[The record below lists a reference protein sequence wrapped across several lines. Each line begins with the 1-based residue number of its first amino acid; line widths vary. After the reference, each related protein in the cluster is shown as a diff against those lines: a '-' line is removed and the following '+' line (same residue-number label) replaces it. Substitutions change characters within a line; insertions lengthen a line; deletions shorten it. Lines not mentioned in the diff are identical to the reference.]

1 MSLKLGDIF
10 HFSFSLNSQQYLILL
25 TTCCFSKCFLP
36 WLLGV
41 CSLYVFSLLLQPHFL
56 HRLINF
62 CPASKYQS
70 SSRLRPRVSLLF
82 ALYFLYIC
90 SIFSR
95 QSHSASLILPLPS
108 VTMHSLMTPD
118 AQLQPLSQNLSC
130 AYPVTYLTSLGCLKG
145 TSNSAFPKL
154 NS

>member
-25 TTCCFSKCFLP
+25 TTCCFSKCLLP

-62 CPASKYQS
+62 CPANKQS

-82 ALYFLYIC
+82 ALYFLL
-90 SIFSR
+90 R

-118 AQLQPLSQNLSC
+118 AQLEPLSQNSSC
-130 AYPVTYLTSLGCLKG
+130 ACPVTYLTSLGYLKG
-145 TSNSAFPKL
+145 TSNSAFPEL